1 MLRVDDKIIY
11 GVEQPIPYRD
21 PIFPQSPVDT
31 TTNKIYD
38 DHMREIKKYGIDY
51 LFPDH
56 YMYVYTNVPGVKIYY
71 LHNRLLGFVRTKIN
85 VGDVYPVPDNKGI
98 YIVSYYC
105 VYNMSACTRRPREN
119 YEAHITLDELLEYY
133 IRYATGIRESELKDI
148 QDIIRETMRQS
159 PIWDKVIIRMIDFIP
174 IGELMKVDNL
184 YLQKHDMVFSR
195 DITSLNNK
203 FKENISNNMVTLD
216 TTNRTI
222 IEIEY
227 VTNKGDTKFIK
238 FMDGTISVNP
248 KIDITREDSVMKI
261 KTYNNGIMVD
271 EKIINDKEELSK
283 HLYNTPDASIENDEI
298 KEIADKIN
306 KDLAVAVERIKAA
319 ANIKEQLLKKHTQLF
334 KLTELIAK
342 NELAMAQLERSG
354 FKDLAE
360 ILKSLANI
368 F

>member
-1 MLRVDDKIIY
+1 
-11 GVEQPIPYRD
+11 
-21 PIFPQSPVDT
+21 
-31 TTNKIYD
+31 
-38 DHMREIKKYGIDY
+38 
-51 LFPDH
+51 
-56 YMYVYTNVPGVKIYY
+56 
-71 LHNRLLGFVRTKIN
+71 
-85 VGDVYPVPDNKGI
+85 
-98 YIVSYYC
+98 
-105 VYNMSACTRRPREN
+105 
-119 YEAHITLDELLEYY
+119 
-133 IRYATGIRESELKDI
+133 
-148 QDIIRETMRQS
+148 
-159 PIWDKVIIRMIDFIP
+159 
-174 IGELMKVDNL
+174 
-184 YLQKHDMVFSR
+184 
-195 DITSLNNK
+195 
-203 FKENISNNMVTLD
+203 
-216 TTNRTI
+216 
-222 IEIEY
+222 
-227 VTNKGDTKFIK
+227 
-238 FMDGTISVNP
+238 MDGTISVNP